1 MRTANLVVTALGL
14 AATGAATWI
23 AWQGRALPIHPVRRP
38 AGGWRTEAFDA
49 TRTFAATVTAGAVA
63 GLLVLGFGGRL
74 VMRVLAATSGDGVQ
88 GRLTE
93 AGERIGAIT
102 TDGTI
107 GFLTFIGL
115 GGGVLTAVVYLPF
128 RRLLPDHAGRAGLII
143 AVLATGTLGVADPL
157 SPDNVDFALLSPL
170 PLAVLLLLLTALVFA
185 TTFTALAARFEQI
198 SASSISLPRR
208 LATMAVLPLTLLI
221 PPITVGFAAYVGIR
235 SAFHR
240 RTTGVAEHRWVPIMA
255 RTVVSLALLVTA
267 GLSTRAVVEI
277 L

>member
-14 AATGAATWI
+14 WATGVAAWI
-23 AWQGRALPIHPVRRP
+23 AWRWRALPIHPLGRP
-38 AGGWRTEAFDA
+38 VEGWRGEALDA
-49 TRTFAATVTAGAVA
+49 TRTFAATITAGATA

-93 AGERIGAIT
+93 ADERIGAIT

-115 GGGVLTAVVYLPF
+115 GGGVITAFVYLPL
-128 RRLLPDHAGRAGLII
+128 RTLLPDHAGRAGLIA
-143 AVLATGTLGVADPL
+143 AVIATGTLGVADPL

-170 PLAVLLLLLTALVFA
+170 PLAVLLLIFTALLFT
-185 TTFTALAARFEQI
+185 TTFTALAAKFEQVSSS
-198 SASSISLPRR
+198 SAPLPRR
-208 LATMAVLPLTLLI
+208 VATMAMLPPALVV
-221 PPITVGFAAYVGIR
+221 PP
-235 SAFHR
+235 
-240 RTTGVAEHRWVPIMA
+240 
-255 RTVVSLALLVTA
+255 VTA
-267 GLSTRAVVEI
+267 GFAVYVGVRSGWRRAAIPVSERRLTQIAARTAVTLALVVTAALSTRAVAQI